1 MKKLINDK
9 IIKIASILLVL
20 GILSGVVFLLITS
33 SLDKMIIKDEINSY
47 INGFNSKVSINS
59 FLTSFKYN
67 IIYFIII
74 TISGI
79 FYLFSPLI
87 IFVNYYKGLQIG
99 FLMSSIILTF
109 KTKGILLM
117 LVSLF
122 PHIIFM
128 SISIIIYSSIMLNIS
143 YKLMKATYNEES
155 INLKIFVKKVLLLF
169 LIGIVISLV
178 GTLLEV
184 FVNAYLV
191 RLVI

>member
-47 INGFNSKVSINS
+47 INCFNSKVSINS

>member
-47 INGFNSKVSINS
+47 INCFNSKVSINS

-169 LIGIVISLV
+169 LIGIVISLI

>member
-47 INGFNSKVSINS
+47 INCFNSKVSINS

-122 PHIIFM
+122 PHVIFI

-169 LIGIVISLV
+169 LIGIVISLI

>member
-47 INGFNSKVSINS
+47 ISGFDNKISIYS

>member
-9 IIKIASILLVL
+9 IIKIASILLIL

>member
-47 INGFNSKVSINS
+47 INCFNSKVSINS

-122 PHIIFM
+122 PHVIFI

>member
-1 MKKLINDK
+1 MKKLINIK
-9 IIKIASILLVL
+9 IIKVASILLVL
-20 GILSGVVFLLITS
+20 GILSGIIFLLITS

-47 INGFNSKVSINS
+47 INNINTKVSISS

-74 TISGI
+74 TISAI
-79 FYLFSPLI
+79 LYLLSPLI
-87 IFVNYYKGLQIG
+87 IFINYYKGLQIG
-99 FLMSSIILTF
+99 FLLSSIILTF

-117 LVSLF
+117 LVSIF
-122 PHIIFM
+122 PHVIFM

-169 LIGIVISLV
+169 IVSIIISLM
-178 GTLLEV
+178 GTLLEL
-184 FVNAYLV
+184 FVNSYLV

>member
-47 INGFNSKVSINS
+47 INCFNSKVSINS

-122 PHIIFM
+122 PHVIFI

-155 INLKIFVKKVLLLF
+155 INLKIFVKKIFLLF
-169 LIGIVISLV
+169 MIGIFISLV

-184 FVNAYLV
+184 FVNTYLV
-191 RLVI
+191 KLVI

>member
-47 INGFNSKVSINS
+47 ISGFDNKISIYS

-109 KTKGILLM
+109 KSKGILLM

>member
-9 IIKIASILLVL
+9 IIKIASILLIL

-109 KTKGILLM
+109 KSKGILLM

-169 LIGIVISLV
+169 LIGIVISLI

>member
-1 MKKLINDK
+1 
-9 IIKIASILLVL
+9 
-20 GILSGVVFLLITS
+20 
-33 SLDKMIIKDEINSY
+33 
-47 INGFNSKVSINS
+47 
-59 FLTSFKYN
+59 
-67 IIYFIII
+67 
-74 TISGI
+74 
-79 FYLFSPLI
+79 
-87 IFVNYYKGLQIG
+87 
-99 FLMSSIILTF
+99 MSSIILTF
-109 KTKGILLM
+109 KSKGILLM

>member
-9 IIKIASILLVL
+9 IIKIASILLIL
-20 GILSGVVFLLITS
+20 GILSGVGFILITS

-109 KTKGILLM
+109 KSKGILLM

-169 LIGIVISLV
+169 LIGIVISLI

>member
-1 MKKLINDK
+1 MKKLINIK
-9 IIKIASILLVL
+9 IIKVASILLVL
-20 GILSGVVFLLITS
+20 GILSGIIFLLITS

-47 INGFNSKVSINS
+47 INNINTKVSISS

-74 TISGI
+74 TISAI
-79 FYLFSPLI
+79 LYLCSPLI

-99 FLMSSIILTF
+99 FLLSSIILTF
-109 KTKGILLM
+109 KSKGILLM
-117 LVSLF
+117 LVSIF

-169 LIGIVISLV
+169 IVSIIISLI
-178 GTLLEV
+178 GTLLEL

-191 RLVI
+191 RSVI

>member
-169 LIGIVISLV
+169 LIGIVISLI

>member
-9 IIKIASILLVL
+9 IIKIASILLIL

-109 KTKGILLM
+109 KSKGILLM

>member
-9 IIKIASILLVL
+9 IIKIASILLIL

-128 SISIIIYSSIMLNIS
+128 SFSIIIYSSIMLNIS

>member
-184 FVNAYLV
+184 FANAYLV

>member
-1 MKKLINDK
+1 MKKLINIK
-9 IIKIASILLVL
+9 IIKVASILLVL
-20 GILSGVVFLLITS
+20 GIISGIIFLLITS

-47 INGFNSKVSINS
+47 INNINNKVSISS

-79 FYLFSPLI
+79 LYLFSPLI
-87 IFVNYYKGLQIG
+87 IFINYYKGLQIG
-99 FLMSSIILTF
+99 FLLSSIILTF
-109 KTKGILLM
+109 KSKGILLM
-117 LVSLF
+117 LVSIF
-122 PHIIFM
+122 PHIIFI

-155 INLKIFVKKVLLLF
+155 INLKIFVKKILLLF
-169 LIGIVISLV
+169 LISVIICLI

>member
-109 KTKGILLM
+109 KSKGILLM

-184 FVNAYLV
+184 FANAYLV

>member
-47 INGFNSKVSINS
+47 ISGFDNKVSIYS

-79 FYLFSPLI
+79 LYLFSPLI

-99 FLMSSIILTF
+99 FLMSSII
-109 KTKGILLM
+109 
-117 LVSLF
+117 
-122 PHIIFM
+122 
-128 SISIIIYSSIMLNIS
+128 IIYSSIMLNIS
-143 YKLMKATYNEES
+143 YKLMKATHNEES

-169 LIGIVISLV
+169 LIGIVISLI

>member
-47 INGFNSKVSINS
+47 INCFNSKVSINS

-109 KTKGILLM
+109 KSKGILLM

-178 GTLLEV
+178 GTLLEI

>member
-47 INGFNSKVSINS
+47 INCFNSKVSINS

-79 FYLFSPLI
+79 LYLFSPLI

-109 KTKGILLM
+109 KSKGILLM

>member
-9 IIKIASILLVL
+9 IIKIASILLIL
-20 GILSGVVFLLITS
+20 GIISGIVFLLITS

-109 KTKGILLM
+109 KSKGILLM

-169 LIGIVISLV
+169 LIGIVISLI